1 MQDAQVQKK
10 MKNFHS
16 NVISKA
22 IWSSQCWSFT
32 RILGRKVRWVGE
44 YLIRSLDIWQFSPIK
59 SDPRSYNKAVNFFLI
74 QKTVLNI
81 QGYFCWMPAHRLPLE
96 TSSCKKIKVFV
107 KIAKERTG
115 HGQSIS
121 TTDRNRNKCHGGME
135 NAFPPWTMVLAREK
149 LCAQIM
155 YIR

>member
-1 MQDAQVQKK
+1 MVQPMLVIYQNARKK
-10 MKNFHS
+10 
-16 NVISKA
+16 
-22 IWSSQCWSFT
+22 SQMSGWAPGKESRYMTVF
-32 RILGRKVRWVGE
+32 
-44 YLIRSLDIWQFSPIK
+44 PIK

-74 QKTVLNI
+74 QKTVVNI

-96 TSSCKKIKVFV
+96 TSSCKKIKVFI